1 MPWGAAVAAVAG
13 AYGASQ
19 QKKGAKGAANAQ
31 EAASMAAIE
40 EQRRQF
46 DIMQNNLAPWMNTG
60 KWALDKQQAFLNGD
74 VTGFENSPDYLWANQ
89 QGLNTLDQSAASR
102 GGLFGGGHSKDVI
115 KFGQGNAQQYAN
127 SYWDKISGLSG
138 TGNSTATNLGNAGMN
153 MANQIGAQYNNIG
166 NARASM
172 YQSNANTN
180 AQLGY
185 GLGGMFNNWYQN
197 NLANNPG
204 GTGWYLGNN
213 PGRG

>member
-1 MPWGAAVAAVAG
+1 MPWGAAIGGALSLAGGMMGDDSAEDAAKA
-13 AYGASQ
+13 Q
-19 QKKGAKGAANAQ
+19 QKAS
-31 EAASMAAIE
+31 EAAIA

-46 DIMQNNLAPWMNTG
+46 DILQQNQAPWLNTG

-74 VTGFENSPDYLWANQ
+74 WSGFQNSPDYLWANQ
-89 QGLNTLDQSAASR
+89 RGMDTLDQSAASR
-102 GGLFGGGHSKDVI
+102 GGLFGGGHSKDLI
-115 KFGQGNAQQYAN
+115 KFGQGNANQYAN

-138 TGNSTATNLGNAGMN
+138 TGNSTAASLGNAGMN
-153 MANQIGAQYNNIG
+153 MANQIGAQYNNMG

-172 YQSNANTN
+172 YNNQGQMWSDV
-180 AQLGY
+180 GS

-197 NLANNPG
+197 NQANNPG

>member
-1 MPWGAAVAAVAG
+1 
-13 AYGASQ
+13 
-19 QKKGAKGAANAQ
+19 
-31 EAASMAAIE
+31 MAAIE

-89 QGLNTLDQSAASR
+89 QGMNTLDQSAAAR
-102 GGLFGGGHSKDVI
+102 GGLFGGGHSKDLI
-115 KFGQGNAQQYAN
+115 KFGQGNAQQYSN

-153 MANQIGAQYNNIG
+153 MANQIGSQYNNIG

-172 YQSNANTN
+172 YNRATQMHIRSALVMAWAACSTTGTRTIKPTTQAALAGIWATTQGGAN
-180 AQLGY
+180 GKHS
-185 GLGGMFNNWYQN
+185 
-197 NLANNPG
+197 
-204 GTGWYLGNN
+204 
-213 PGRG
+213 